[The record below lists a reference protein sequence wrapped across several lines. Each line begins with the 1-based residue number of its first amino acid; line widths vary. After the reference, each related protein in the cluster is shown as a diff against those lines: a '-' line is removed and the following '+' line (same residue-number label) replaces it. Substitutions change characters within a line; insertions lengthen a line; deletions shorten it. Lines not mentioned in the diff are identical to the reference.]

1 MSELRRVGA
10 GDALIG
16 LSLLAL
22 ILAGLLPTFRQ
33 RAFDR
38 LVEDAAT
45 DVEALRTAALT
56 QREVDGSWPPA
67 APPGRVPDVVSGAFG
82 GDTVVA
88 REGYALQWRLWD
100 RVAYVEAPP
109 RSPGSGVADDDEAA
123 VEPTPRPGDLPPDSV
138 GPEMMPVV
146 RQAAG
151 VVVHSSDESLLAE
164 LLARYGS
171 DVSFVLDSTW
181 TLVVEPDS

>member
-1 MSELRRVGA
+1 MSELRRVGP

-22 ILAGLLPTFRQ
+22 VLAALVPTFRQ

-38 LVEDAAT
+38 LVEDAVA
-45 DVEALRTAALT
+45 DVEALRASAMT
-56 QREVDGSWPPA
+56 QRDVRGSWPPFS
-67 APPGRVPDVVSGAFG
+67 PPGRVPGVVSGAFG

-88 REGYALQWRLWD
+88 RERYALEWRLWD
-100 RVAYVEAPP
+100 RVDYVEAPP
-109 RSPGSGVADDDEAA
+109 RPPGSGMVDEDEAA
-123 VEPTPRPGDLPPDSV
+123 VDPTPRPGDLPPDSV

-146 RQAAG
+146 GQAAG

-171 DVSFVLDSTW
+171 DVSFVVDSTW